1 MINSDYYYT
10 YKNSL
15 RFLIIL
21 KLGKLYNKN
30 TYSIP
35 FLYKLSFFFSLS
47 KSVDKD
53 NISILIISIFLNFF
67 LVKMPYY
74 LNINL
79 III

>member
-1 MINSDYYYT
+1 MIDLNSFFT

-21 KLGKLYNKN
+21 KLGNTFDKN
-30 TYSIP
+30 TFSIP
-35 FLYKLSFFFSLS
+35 FLSKLIYFFSLS

-53 NISILIISIFLNFF
+53 NISILIIFTFLNSF
-67 LVKMPYY
+67 LVVMLFY
-74 LNINL
+74 LNINH

>member
-1 MINSDYYYT
+1 MIDFNHYFT

-21 KLGKLYNKN
+21 KLGNLYNKN

-35 FLYKLSFFFSLS
+35 CLSKLTYFFSLS

-53 NISILIISIFLNFF
+53 NISILITFIYLNSFSVGMLF
-67 LVKMPYY
+67 Y

>member
-1 MINSDYYYT
+1 MIDFNSYYT
-10 YKNSL
+10 YKNTL

-21 KLGKLYNKN
+21 KLGNLLNIN

-35 FLYKLSFFFSLS
+35 TLSKLSYFFSLS

-53 NISILIISIFLNFF
+53 NISILIIFIYLNSF
-67 LVKMPYY
+67 LVKMLFY

>member
-1 MINSDYYYT
+1 MVDYNSYYT

-15 RFLIIL
+15 RFLMIL
-21 KLGKLYNKN
+21 KLGFLSNLN

-35 FLYKLSFFFSLS
+35 FLYKLNFFFSLS

-53 NISILIISIFLNFF
+53 NISILIIFIYLNFF
-67 LVKMPYY
+67 LVEMLFY